1 MILQIDKETM
11 DKAYKATRMLKLY
24 KLPIIRH
31 VISIRHWWMDYIWP
45 FRKAYPL
52 RVSSHRL
59 VMCFR
64 RRKAA

>member
-1 MILQIDKETM
+1 MKIMADQEQLEVFVR
-11 DKAYKATRMLKLY
+11 ASKATRLLRIY
-24 KLPIIRH
+24 KMPIIRH

-59 VMCFR
+59 AMWWR
-64 RRKAA
+64 R